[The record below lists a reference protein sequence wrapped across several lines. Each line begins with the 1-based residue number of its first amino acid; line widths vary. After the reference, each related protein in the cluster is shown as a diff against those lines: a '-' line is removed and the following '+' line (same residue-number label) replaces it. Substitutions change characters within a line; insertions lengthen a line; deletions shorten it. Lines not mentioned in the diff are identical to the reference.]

1 MRKSS
6 ASTGRKSGSSASLHS
21 APQLEQPEARVS
33 VGGRELKAVG
43 WHVAVSAGPSVAV
56 QTFQP
61 PVEERN
67 QPPEDRGARFAAAIQ
82 RLLCR
87 RSSRFPRCG
96 RGRGRAGL
104 DDEREQQ
111 QEKAGD
117 EQATW
122 CHGSAFLGMGVDD
135 DRPLRLIGAVGA
147 RKLTFVEFRAICAKI
162 QAASHMTQGKAD
174 DITHLLLAW
183 NAGDAQALDRLMPL
197 VHTELHR
204 LAHRHM
210 AGERPGHQL
219 QTTALVNEA
228 YLRLIDSSRVGW
240 QDRTH
245 FFAVSAQLMRR
256 ILVDFARSRNRLKR
270 GGDVVHVPLT
280 EAEGL
285 LLDSPVDSVA
295 LDNALVGLAALDE
308 RKSRV
313 VELRF
318 FGGLTVEETADVL
331 KVSSMTVMRDW
342 DFAKAWLRRELRSGS
357 RAG

>member
-1 MRKSS
+1 
-6 ASTGRKSGSSASLHS
+6 
-21 APQLEQPEARVS
+21 
-33 VGGRELKAVG
+33 
-43 WHVAVSAGPSVAV
+43 
-56 QTFQP
+56 
-61 PVEERN
+61 
-67 QPPEDRGARFAAAIQ
+67 
-82 RLLCR
+82 
-87 RSSRFPRCG
+87 
-96 RGRGRAGL
+96 
-104 DDEREQQ
+104 
-111 QEKAGD
+111 
-117 EQATW
+117 
-122 CHGSAFLGMGVDD
+122 
-135 DRPLRLIGAVGA
+135 
-147 RKLTFVEFRAICAKI
+147 
-162 QAASHMTQGKAD
+162 
-174 DITHLLLAW
+174 
-183 NAGDAQALDRLMPL
+183 
-197 VHTELHR
+197 
-204 LAHRHM
+204 M

-270 GGDVVHVPLT
+270 GGDVVHVRSLRPKGCFSTRLSD
-280 EAEGL
+280 L
-285 LLDSPVDSVA
+285 VA